1 MVLVFAFGSGLLAGG
16 LDTVEFLRVL
26 QQRYRRRREGLYSS
40 VVTTWRREREA
51 GTLQALTP
59 QKRGPKSHR
68 DPVADENQQ
77 LRRDNLRLTEEL
89 RKADIVIDIQKKV
102 AALLDRPILTA
113 DPREKR

>member
-1 MVLVFAFGSGLLAGG
+1 M
-16 LDTVEFLRVL
+16 
-26 QQRYRRRREGLYSS
+26 
-40 VVTTWRREREA
+40 
-51 GTLQALTP
+51 TP

>member
-26 QQRYRRRREGLYSS
+26 QQRYRRRREDLYSS
-40 VVTTWRREREA
+40 VVTTWHREREA